1 MASDNN
7 NRNNRRTSP
16 SIGSNLSNSYYD
28 LPTIEP
34 INFNFD
40 ILNDMRQRNDPT
52 SQIEH
57 NMEDLYKVINVQQN
71 TINKLT
77 LEVTD
82 R

>member
-7 NRNNRRTSP
+7 NRNNRRSSP
-16 SIGSNLSNSYYD
+16 SIGSNLSNLYYD

-77 LEVTD
+77 LEVTN